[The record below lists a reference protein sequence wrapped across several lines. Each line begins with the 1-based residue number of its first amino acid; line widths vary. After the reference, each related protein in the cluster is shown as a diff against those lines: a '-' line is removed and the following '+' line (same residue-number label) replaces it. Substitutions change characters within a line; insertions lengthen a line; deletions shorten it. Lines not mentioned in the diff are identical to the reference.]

1 MCGTTVEGAYSFC
14 LVHTEGGAHQRSVVK
29 VFGVAVS
36 ALAVEHLTHVIR
48 AIQLTSVLKRSY
60 SQLLNVVHRQIE
72 VFPVVSVVGMAVE
85 LHLIGL
91 VVRTSWVVHHHDES
105 AVELVAH
112 HLLEEFLRGIC
123 LGFSHSLSIL
133 VAMGVGELRGRFADG
148 EGEHAIYRC
157 EHLGLSLLDVSSFLA
172 FSHHLAQYQ
181 SVLPQSR

>member
-1 MCGTTVEGAYSFC
+1 
-14 LVHTEGGAHQRSVVK
+14 
-29 VFGVAVS
+29 
-36 ALAVEHLTHVIR
+36 
-48 AIQLTSVLKRSY
+48 
-60 SQLLNVVHRQIE
+60 
-72 VFPVVSVVGMAVE
+72 MAVE

-91 VVRTSWVVHHHDES
+91 VVRASWVVHHHDES

-157 EHLGLSLLDVSSFLA
+157 EHLGLGLLDVSSFLA

-181 SVLPQSR
+181 SVFPQSR